1 MKKLLITLC
10 IAALSSA
17 AFAQTIDF
25 GIKAGLNLSNQTLS
39 GAGQSMYSKNLTGF
53 NVGGIMDLGLGDF
66 SIQPGIFFTTKG
78 YESNPIPLYSGTGQ
92 NGGTDK
98 IKLDYIQVP
107 VNLLYHIHI
116 VPGLKFYLG
125 GGPYLGYGVSGKVT
139 GGGESAD
146 IHFSKITDGFSYKNP
161 DFGVNFIA
169 GFEIEKRILLDA
181 SYGLGLSNITYSP
194 TATMHNRVRGIS
206 VGYLF

>member
-1 MKKLLITLC
+1 MKKLFITLC
-10 IAALSSA
+10 IATLSSV

-25 GIKAGLNLSNQTLS
+25 GVKGGLNLSNQTLS
-39 GAGQSMYSKNLTGF
+39 GAGQSIYSKNLSGF
-53 NVGGIMDLGLGDF
+53 NVGGIMDLGWGDF

-78 YESNPIPLYSGTGQ
+78 YESTPIPITGNQ
-92 NGGTDK
+92 TYGGGVKT
-98 IKLDYIQVP
+98 KLNYIQIP

-125 GGPYLGYGVSGKVT
+125 GGPYLGYGVSGSIS
-139 GGGESAD
+139 GDGESDD
-146 IHFSKITDGFSYKNP
+146 IHFSKTTDGFSYKNP

-169 GFEIEKRILLDA
+169 GFEIKKTILLDA

-194 TATMHNRVRGIS
+194 TATMHNRVLGIS
-206 VGYLF
+206 VGYMF